1 MNAQTKIQSPNVYQR
16 LNAARAAFHATK
28 LKKTGKNTFA
38 GYQYF
43 ELGDFLVPALKIF
56 AEHGLCA
63 TISFSPDLAS
73 MRIVNADNPEDWTC
87 ITSPMGSAALKGC
100 HEVQNIGAVETYQR
114 RYLWVTALEI
124 VEHDALDATTG
135 RDTGQSED
143 RTVSP
148 PARGSKHSALQT
160 AVRQFVH
167 TMEGCGDWDEWAAFR
182 DTKESQELIAEVKSK
197 LPQWWDGGPDMPEE
211 FVPLSRRIELLE
223 ANLANQIADIAR
235 V

>member
-1 MNAQTKIQSPNVYQR
+1 MNAATKIASPNVYQR
-16 LNAARAAFHATK
+16 LNAARSAFHATK
-28 LKKTGKNTFA
+28 LQKTGKNTFA

-43 ELGDFLVPALKIF
+43 ELGDFLVPALQIF

-63 TISFSPDLAS
+63 TISFSPDIAS

-87 ITSPMGSAALKGC
+87 ITSPMGSASLKGC

-182 DTKESQELIAEVKSK
+182 DTKESQAILAEVREK

>member
-135 RDTGQSED
+135 RGAGQSED
-143 RTVSP
+143 RKVGP
-148 PARGSKHSALQT
+148 QPVIGSAEWGIITDLIGQT
-160 AVRQFVH
+160 G
-167 TMEGCGDWDEWAAFR
+167 T
-182 DTKESQELIAEVKSK
+182 DTKAFCQAFKIASVKDLPTSEFDRARAMLNKK
-197 LPQWWDGGPDMPEE
+197 LAAKEPTE
-211 FVPLSRRIELLE
+211 
-223 ANLANQIADIAR
+223 
-235 V
+235 